1 MRGFEASTL
10 IKADPDTIWSVLT
23 DGAAW
28 PTWDSAVARFE
39 GTIAPGRKVTVYPE
53 VNPNRG
59 FPVKVVDFQPARE
72 MTWRGGMPLGL
83 FTGTRSYKL
92 TPQSDGTVRFDMRE
106 EYTGPLAGLIFKSVP
121 DLNPSFRTFADGLK
135 HRAEERAS

>member
-10 IKADPDTIWSVLT
+10 IKADPLTIWSVLT

-39 GTIAPGRKVTVYPE
+39 GTIAARRKVTVYPD

-59 FPVKVVDFQPARE
+59 FTVTVVDFRPGEE

-83 FTGTRSYKL
+83 FTGTRTYQL
-92 TPQSDGTVRFDMRE
+92 TPQPDGMVRFDMRE
-106 EYTGPLAGLIFKSVP
+106 EYTGPLAGMIFKSIP

-135 HRAEERAS
+135 RRAEERSA